1 MSKYY
6 AIREQLR
13 VEVDSKQQGFVE
25 TFLRDIERRH
35 MQDEFCDQYKK
46 FLDVGFSPYDS
57 LIAFMKGKNNENY
70 L

>member
-13 VEVDSKQQGFVE
+13 VEVDSKQRGFVE
-25 TFLRDIERRH
+25 TFLRDIERRR

-46 FLDVGFSPYDS
+46 FLDIGFSPYDS

>member
-13 VEVDSKQQGFVE
+13 IEVDKKQQGFLD

-35 MQDEFCDQYKK
+35 MKDEFCDQYIK